1 MDRGGFYA
9 EEHATLALT
18 HIYFVECCI
27 YNVLKK
33 RVCVLNDF

>member
-9 EEHATLALT
+9 EEHAALALT

-27 YNVLKK
+27 YITLSKILPSGV
-33 RVCVLNDF
+33 